1 MIVKCITRQLHSWLE
16 KLSIRYLFKIL
27 FHNPAKF
34 SLSFS
39 LVIAI
44 FIATS
49 IKSVGLANSNV
60 SYVYDGDT
68 LTLQSGNK
76 IRLVQI
82 DTPELSPAECYGIQ
96 ARDLLRKMIGTSTIQ
111 LRKEPASPNKDSNRR
126 LLRYVIVGSKNLNL
140 ELVKQGAAAPWFYQG
155 ERGKYA
161 NQLLKAAQL
170 AQKNKVGL
178 WKECPN
184 TKLDPSRALDTGP
197 AKSKSIDNSE
207 KPTDDLD
214 NVTPGAFC
222 AESDLGTKAFSNKG
236 IVYTCKASATES
248 RLRWRR

>member
-1 MIVKCITRQLHSWLE
+1 MHKRAVSLMLE
-16 KLSIRYLFKIL
+16 KLSVRCLIKRIF
-27 FHNPAKF
+27 N
-34 SLSFS
+34 SLVRVSLNFS
-39 LVIAI
+39 LVLVI

-49 IKSVGLANSNV
+49 INSVGFANSGI

-68 LTLQSGNK
+68 LTLRSGEK
-76 IRLVQI
+76 VRLVQI

-96 ARDLLRKMIGTSTIQ
+96 ARDLLRKMVGTSTIQ
-111 LRKEPASPNKDSNRR
+111 LRKEPASTNKDSNRR

-161 NQLLKAAQL
+161 NQLLRAAQL

-178 WKECPN
+178 WKECPD
-184 TKLDPSRALDTGP
+184 TKLDPSRAIDTGP
-197 AKSKSIDNSE
+197 ARSKLPDDSN
-207 KPTDDLD
+207 KPTNDLGPV
-214 NVTPGAFC
+214 NPGAFC

-236 IVYTCKASATES
+236 IEYTCKASATES

>member
-1 MIVKCITRQLHSWLE
+1 MLE
-16 KLSIRYLFKIL
+16 KLSVRCLIKRLF
-27 FHNPAKF
+27 N
-34 SLSFS
+34 SLVRVSLNFS
-39 LVIAI
+39 LVLVI

-49 IKSVGLANSNV
+49 INSVGFANSGI

-68 LTLQSGNK
+68 LTLRSGEK
-76 IRLVQI
+76 VRLVQI

-96 ARDLLRKMIGTSTIQ
+96 ARDLLRKMVGTSTIQ

-161 NQLLKAAQL
+161 NQLLRAAQL
-170 AQKNKVGL
+170 AQKNQVGL
-178 WKECPN
+178 WKECPD
-184 TKLDPSRALDTGP
+184 TKLDPSRAIDTGP
-197 AKSKSIDNSE
+197 AKSKLPDDSN
-207 KPTDDLD
+207 KPTNDLGTV
-214 NVTPGAFC
+214 NPGAFC

-236 IVYTCKASATES
+236 IEYTCKASATES

>member
-1 MIVKCITRQLHSWLE
+1 MLE
-16 KLSIRYLFKIL
+16 KLSVRCLIKRLFY
-27 FHNPAKF
+27 
-34 SLSFS
+34 SLVRVSLNFS
-39 LVIAI
+39 LVLVI

-49 IKSVGLANSNV
+49 INSVGFANSGI

-68 LTLQSGNK
+68 LTLRSGEK
-76 IRLVQI
+76 VRLVQI

-96 ARDLLRKMIGTSTIQ
+96 ARDLLRKMVGTSTIQ

-161 NQLLKAAQL
+161 NQLLRAAQL

-178 WKECPN
+178 WKECPD
-184 TKLDPSRALDTGP
+184 TKLDPSRAIDTGP
-197 AKSKSIDNSE
+197 AKSKLPDDSN
-207 KPTDDLD
+207 KPTNDLGTV
-214 NVTPGAFC
+214 NPGAFC

-236 IVYTCKASATES
+236 IEYTCKASATES

>member
-1 MIVKCITRQLHSWLE
+1 
-16 KLSIRYLFKIL
+16 
-27 FHNPAKF
+27 
-34 SLSFS
+34 
-39 LVIAI
+39 VIAI

-49 IKSVGLANSNV
+49 MNSVGLANSNV

-68 LTLQSGNK
+68 LTLENGK
-76 IRLVQI
+76 KVRLVQI

-96 ARDLLRKMIGTSTIQ
+96 AKDLLRKMVGTSTIQ
-111 LRKEPASPNKDSNRR
+111 LRKEPASSNQDSNRR

-161 NQLLKAAQL
+161 NQLFKAAQL

-197 AKSKSIDNSE
+197 AKSKLVDNSE
-207 KPTDDLD
+207 KPTDDLG

-222 AESDLGTKAFSNKG
+222 AESDLGTKAFNNKG